1 MDSEFSSEEDNTDPS
16 SQAGSSSMGHM
27 ESSME
32 LCSSSNRRR
41 CSFSSSSFTYIPQSA
56 LDKIMRKVDC
66 LQTLLKWRLVNKEW
80 NEVIMSKH
88 WTSATNLR
96 SQTSIPL
103 LINCRQHSLT
113 KTALL
118 TLSDN
123 SRSNKWKKIN
133 IDINEAPNDS
143 DLYRRCRHN
152 SRNRCLEFLRST
164 TAGSLGLIFFTR
176 YCASH
181 FDSDF
186 SLLVYNP
193 VTRMRK
199 PLEIP
204 DCFPKGHLRL
214 VGVLTDGN
222 EMEEQLSYKLLF
234 ATVTESNELSF
245 GKFLVYESRNR
256 TWKLKASNPDVD
268 EHDQISPFFQ
278 ITSSVSCDG
287 CFYFLHTRSGWTENV
302 HRGHNGCAYLSS
314 LFRPRLAVYDSEVDK
329 WHELP
334 LTVAQDTY
342 AGAPYFPQLV
352 QNKGTVFYVALCQTE
367 LQNSNEITWCF
378 FRLNHVS
385 DRKSNSSWTRVREM
399 PVSLFQVFDM
409 YTRSFHDLE
418 TGRHDV
424 RCEGQGDFMYFYC
437 VRPSNILRNSVA
449 NPISS
454 SGHGVPSRPG
464 PVEGVVLLHDFERN
478 VWRFLR
484 KYPQFGNNDLSGVKL
499 ESFRP
504 SFVDV

>member
-143 DLYRRCRHN
+143 DLYRR
-152 SRNRCLEFLRST
+152 
-164 TAGSLGLIFFTR
+164 
-176 YCASH
+176 
-181 FDSDF
+181 
-186 SLLVYNP
+186 
-193 VTRMRK
+193 
-199 PLEIP
+199 
-204 DCFPKGHLRL
+204 
-214 VGVLTDGN
+214 VLTDGN

-256 TWKLKASNPDVD
+256 AWKLKASNPDVD

-464 PVEGVVLLHDFERN
+464 PVEGLLHDFERN